1 MGETRKVKLR
11 LRTRLVVAFL
21 IITVIP
27 LILIFAVVAGL
38 GNYQMKAFRKAYDL
52 TEQIDLLSSNSLQLF
67 NRLTRSEQREIS
79 QILLSD
85 PGQFQD
91 PGYLETLNE
100 NLVSN

>member
-1 MGETRKVKLR
+1 MKLR

-67 NRLTRSEQREIS
+67 NRLTRSEQREIG
-79 QILLSD
+79 QILQSD

-91 PGYLETLNE
+91 TDFLVKINE
-100 NLVSN
+100 NLATKYAI